1 MLFDVI
7 LLNLYLNYQHSFST
21 TSCRHYYTNTFDALT
36 KIIRAEGF
44 RVLWSCLTPI
54 LCVSTPTVIIYFTS
68 YMKAKQL
75 LDYNER
81 SPNPILP
88 VIVGIYQITG
98 RLYRL
103 IVLGPYSR
111 MVAVIIVSLFE
122 LIRTKLQLEKL
133 SYQ

>member
-1 MLFDVI
+1 
-7 LLNLYLNYQHSFST
+7 
-21 TSCRHYYTNTFDALT
+21 
-36 KIIRAEGF
+36 
-44 RVLWSCLTPI
+44 
-54 LCVSTPTVIIYFTS
+54 
-68 YMKAKQL
+68 MKAKQL